1 MKLFKRGLITGPSM
15 SELENQRAGAARDVA
30 TIDEAVKNPIGVRLQ
45 QQG

>member
-1 MKLFKRGLITGPSM
+1 M